1 VYPRAYDDINDE
13 RNFYLRE
20 KGVIIMSDVHLAPTP
35 WKPDPTPI
43 PQEWMDL
50 IDNLERRTIG
60 MQHEYVL
67 GVRLDARSVGELL
80 RSWGL
85 PLEVVL
91 AGFLQEYDRAFL
103 LTHSLPGMNKV
114 VDHINEA
121 NRNKNYIDDEN
132 LPPLLTPPY
141 KDLGAVLVA
150 VATYY
155 QALRTIQ
162 QQSSDKPAKPGRAMP
177 QRIERT
183 GNSLLNVVKR
193 LGMWYFKRD
202 VEDVTEQLRNPV
214 PFDEDQ
220 RDYDRILKK
229 DETVL
234 EETRRFLETT
244 CRAMTGLPVT
254 VIYEKCGVSGLKRR
268 LQDAHTTVTSLK
280 SKSILTSLDLVTFD
294 VVMPT
299 VQDCYIAFAAL
310 SQLGHI
316 QDRLTDHIANP
327 KQNGY
332 SQIALGLILDPQ
344 SPHARKNAIPV
355 EPARVCQLQIATNTM
370 QAITNYG
377 CLYPA
382 CYQRYSKEYYNH
394 FVKDD
399 VAIEGFWQSSEGN
412 VFRVIEQSVL
422 EEIPAR
428 DTKAPIV
435 VFDKKRTSVVLPV
448 NATVLDFA
456 YALDSEIGNRAVEA
470 IVNNRKAPLYRSLQT
485 GDIVEI
491 RTSRQT
497 QADYFW
503 LEEGYVRTPKAK
515 RIIKEVIS
523 RKNLERRGY
532 ELIRDKLRRY
542 HFALPLTEFDEQ
554 LRLLLKRF
562 QLGTRQEF
570 LERLE
575 KEDETEFTPD
585 WAAQEIMKQV
595 AEENT
600 RSAAQGTV
608 VWVPVIDT
616 SFMHYISGTYR
627 QRVCGLCRP
636 THPRDTTI
644 VGRLRKGGREL
655 VVHRETCSHLIDR
668 NPGQLSK
675 PIPMTWQMQSPYR
688 VAFYVKVQ
696 DREGLVLDL
705 VRQLRRHKC
714 YLRGIQAEASSP
726 RADIGF
732 IFFTIEV
739 YSDREVLDIWNAI
752 EKIENFNEVQ
762 IDRAATP
769 GSIADRLEK
778 LHEQGITRMSKTII
792 EFDWEELV
800 GMLPVRAP
808 VLMNPFNISRPAG
821 GNMFFGRSEEIK
833 IMQRE
838 LCDAREGRAL
848 VMYGP
853 RRSGKSSLCK
863 QFIERYMHAPSWGV
877 LYSLQNARKQTEAAV
892 LMQLAERVGEVFH
905 ENFQTAAPTWDDFQD
920 NDPQTRFKRFLRK
933 CIEQVPDS
941 RLILVLDEFGGVVD
955 SAERHILGYR
965 FFTFWKELLN
975 SIPQL
980 SLLFALPTS
989 SHHTLSAKSLAHT
1002 FSFAQPMAM
1011 TFLDSES
1018 ARRLLSDPL
1027 RDLHIAIHPN
1037 TMARAVM
1044 LTGGNPYYL
1053 TLIGQQLIS
1062 HLNRD
1067 VQKQVVSDND
1077 LNQVIEKIIADRT
1090 SQNFDFLKSELV
1102 YDEELLL
1109 LEKMIDL
1116 LTGSALQEVQLKKI
1130 AFRAGMAAPV
1140 ARRYLDRLCM
1150 GLILSQSGP
1159 PSNPIYSF
1167 KIELVRRWLI
1177 HNRSFFA
1184 V

>member
-1 VYPRAYDDINDE
+1 MADAQ
-13 RNFYLRE
+13 
-20 KGVIIMSDVHLAPTP
+20 LAPTP
-35 WKPDPTPI
+35 WKPDLTPI
-43 PQEWMDL
+43 PLEWMDL
-50 IDNLERRTIG
+50 IDILERRTIG

-67 GVRLDARSVGELL
+67 GVRLDARRVGELL

-85 PLEVVL
+85 PLPVVL

-103 LTHSLPGMNKV
+103 LTHPIPGMNEV

-121 NRNKNYIDDEN
+121 NRNKIYIDDEN

-141 KDLGAVLVA
+141 KDLGALLIA
-150 VATYY
+150 VATYF
-155 QALRTIQ
+155 QALETLQ
-162 QQSSDKPAKPGRAMP
+162 QHSEKLPKARATP
-177 QRIERT
+177 KQIERA
-183 GNSLLNVVKR
+183 GNSLLNIVKR
-193 LGMWYFKRD
+193 LGMWYFKRE

-214 PFDEDQ
+214 LFEKDQ
-220 RDYDRILKK
+220 RDYEGIFKQH
-229 DETVL
+229 EAVL
-234 EETRRFLETT
+234 EETRRFLETA
-244 CRAMTGLPVT
+244 CREMTGLPVT
-254 VIYEKCGVSGLKRR
+254 VIYERCGVSGLKRR
-268 LQDAHTTVTSLK
+268 LQDAHTTLTSLK
-280 SKSILTSLDLVTFD
+280 SELTGFDLATFD
-294 VVMPT
+294 VVVPK
-299 VQDCYIAFAAL
+299 VQNCYMAFAAL

-316 QDRLTDHIANP
+316 QDRVTDHIANP

-344 SPHARKNAIPV
+344 GPHAQRFVIPV
-355 EPARVCQLQIATNTM
+355 ERARVCQLQIATHTM
-370 QAITNYG
+370 HAVSNYG
-377 CLYPA
+377 CLFPE
-382 CYQRYSKEYYNH
+382 CYQRYAKEYYQLYA
-394 FVKDD
+394 K
-399 VAIEGFWQSSEGN
+399 AAATIERFWQGSEGN
-412 VFRVIEQSVL
+412 VFSVIEQSVL
-422 EEIPAR
+422 EEMPAR

-435 VFDKKRTSVVLPV
+435 VFDKNRTSVVLPV
-448 NATVLDFA
+448 NATALDFA
-456 YALDSEIGNRAVEA
+456 YALDSEMGNRAVEA
-470 IVNNRKAPLYRSLQT
+470 IVNNRKAPLYRSLQA

-491 RTSRQT
+491 RTSSQT
-497 QADYFW
+497 QADYYW
-503 LEEGYVRTPKAK
+503 LDDEYVRTPKAK
-515 RIIKEVIS
+515 RIIKEAIS

-554 LRLLLKRF
+554 LRQLMKRF
-562 QLGTRQEF
+562 QISSRQGF

-575 KEDETEFTPD
+575 KEDETEYTPD

-595 AEENT
+595 AAENPH
-600 RSAAQGTV
+600 SIVQEKV

-616 SFMHYISGTYR
+616 SLMAHIKGTYR

-636 THPRDTTI
+636 AYPGDTTI
-644 VGRLRKGGREL
+644 VGRLRRGGREL
-655 VVHRETCSHLIDR
+655 MVHRETCSHLIDR
-668 NPGQLSK
+668 NPGEHPK
-675 PIPMTWQMQSPYR
+675 PIPMTWQMQTPFR
-688 VAFYVKVQ
+688 VAFFVKVQ
-696 DREGLVLDL
+696 DRDGLVLDL
-705 VRQLRRHKC
+705 VRQLRRHNC
-714 YLRGIQAEASSP
+714 YLHSIRAEASSP

-732 IFFTIEV
+732 IFFTVEV

-752 EKIENFNEVQ
+752 EKIDNFNEVQ

-769 GSIADRLEK
+769 GPTVDRLEK
-778 LHEQGITRMSKTII
+778 LHEQGKTRLSKTII

-800 GMLPVRAP
+800 SMLPTRAP

-838 LCDAREGRAL
+838 LCDAEEGRAL
-848 VMYGP
+848 VLYGP

-863 QFIERYMHAPSWGV
+863 QLIERYMHAPSWGV
-877 LYSLQNARKQTEAAV
+877 LCSLQNARRQTDAAI
-892 LMQLAERVGEVFH
+892 LMQLAERIGEVFQ
-905 ENFQTAAPTWDDFQD
+905 ENFQRVAPSWDDFRD
-920 NDPQTRFKRFLRK
+920 SDPQIRFKRFLKR

-941 RLILVLDEFGGVVD
+941 RLILVLDEFGGAVESV
-955 SAERHILGYR
+955 EKHILGFR
-965 FFTFWKELLN
+965 FFTFWKELHI

-989 SHHTLSAKSLAHT
+989 SHHTLSAKPLAHT
-1002 FSFAQPMAM
+1002 FSFAQSMEM

-1027 RDLHIAIHPN
+1027 RDLNIAIHPN

-1053 TLIGQQLIS
+1053 TLIGQHLIS

-1067 VQKQVVSDND
+1067 LQKQVVGDND
-1077 LNQVIEKIIADRT
+1077 LNQIIEKIIADRT

-1102 YDEELLL
+1102 YHEEFLL

-1116 LTGSALQEVQLKKI
+1116 LTGSDLQEVQLKKI
-1130 AFRAGMAAPV
+1130 AFRASMPTPV

-1150 GLILSQSGP
+1150 GMILDKSGP

-1167 KIELVRRWLI
+1167 KIELVRRWLT

>member
-1 VYPRAYDDINDE
+1 MMLDAQ
-13 RNFYLRE
+13 
-20 KGVIIMSDVHLAPTP
+20 LAPIP

-43 PQEWMDL
+43 RQEWMDL
-50 IDNLERRTIG
+50 IDVLERRTIG
-60 MQHEYVL
+60 MQHEYIL
-67 GVRLDARSVGELL
+67 GARLDARGVGELL

-85 PLEVVL
+85 PQHVVL

-103 LTHSLPGMNKV
+103 LNQAMPGMNEV
-114 VDHINEA
+114 VDHINET

-141 KDLGAVLVA
+141 KDPGALLIA
-150 VATYY
+150 IATYF
-155 QALRTIQ
+155 QALRTLWQ
-162 QQSSDKPAKPGRAMP
+162 HFGKPSKAGATPK
-177 QRIERT
+177 QIERA
-183 GNSLLNVVKR
+183 GNSLLNIVKL
-193 LGMWYFKRD
+193 LGMWYFKRE
-202 VEDVTEQLRNPV
+202 VEDLTEQLRNPV
-214 PFDEDQ
+214 SFDKDQ
-220 RDYDRILKK
+220 RDYELILKQ
-229 DETVL
+229 DESVL
-234 EETRRFLETT
+234 EETRKFLETA
-244 CRAMTGLPVT
+244 CREMTRLPVT

-268 LQDAHTTVTSLK
+268 SQDAHTTLTSLK
-280 SKSILTSLDLVTFD
+280 SILTGFDLVTFD
-294 VVMPT
+294 VVVPT

-316 QDRLTDHIANP
+316 QDRVTDHIANP

-332 SQIALGLILDPQ
+332 SQIALGLVLDPQ
-344 SPHARKNAIPV
+344 NPYAHKFLTPV
-355 EPARVCQLQIATNTM
+355 EQARVCQLQIATQTM
-370 QAITNYG
+370 QAVANYG

-382 CYQRYSKEYYNH
+382 CYQRYSKDYYKDY
-394 FVKDD
+394 VKDD
-399 VAIEGFWQSSEGN
+399 VAIERFWQGNEGN
-412 VFRVIEQSVL
+412 VFAVIEQAVL
-422 EEIPAR
+422 EEMPAI
-428 DTKAPIV
+428 DTKAPII
-435 VFDKKRTSVVLPV
+435 VFDKNRTSVVLPV

-456 YALDSEIGNRAVEA
+456 YALDSEMGSRAVEA
-470 IVNNRKAPLYRSLQT
+470 IVNNRKAPLYRSLQA

-497 QADYFW
+497 QADYYW
-503 LEEGYVRTPKAK
+503 LDDGYVRTPKAK

-532 ELIRDKLRRY
+532 ELIRDKLRHY

-554 LRLLLKRF
+554 LRQLLKRF
-562 QLGTRQEF
+562 QLGSRQEF
-570 LERLE
+570 LQRLE
-575 KEDETEFTPD
+575 KEDETEYTPD
-585 WAAQEIMKQV
+585 WAAQEIMKQIG
-595 AEENT
+595 EENT

-668 NPGQLSK
+668 NPGQHSK
-675 PIPMTWQMQSPYR
+675 PIPMTWQMQSPFR
-688 VAFYVKVQ
+688 VAFFVKVQ
-696 DREGLVLDL
+696 DRDGLVLDL
-705 VRQLRRHKC
+705 ARELRRHNC

-726 RADIGF
+726 RADVGF

-739 YSDREVLDIWNAI
+739 YSDREILDIWNAI
-752 EKIENFNEVQ
+752 EKIDNVNEVQ

-769 GSIADRLEK
+769 ASIVDRLEK
-778 LHEQGITRMSKTII
+778 LHEQGITRLSKTII

-800 GMLPVRAP
+800 SMLPTRAP
-808 VLMNPFNISRPAG
+808 ILMNPFNISRPAG

-838 LCDAREGRAL
+838 LCDAEEGRAL
-848 VMYGP
+848 VLYGP

-863 QFIERYMHAPSWGV
+863 QLIERYMHAPSWGV
-877 LYSLQNARKQTEAAV
+877 LYSLQNARKQTEATI
-892 LMQLAERVGEVFH
+892 LMQLAERVGEVFQ
-905 ENFQTAAPTWDDFQD
+905 ENFQRVAPSWDDYRD
-920 NDPQTRFKRFLRK
+920 SDPQARFKRFLKR
-933 CIEQVPDS
+933 CIEQAPDS
-941 RLILVLDEFGGVVD
+941 RLILVLDEFGGAVD
-955 SAERHILGYR
+955 SVEKHILGFR
-965 FFTFWKELLN
+965 FFTFWKELHN

-989 SHHTLSAKSLAHT
+989 SHHTLSAKPLAHT
-1002 FSFAQPMAM
+1002 FSFAQPMEM

-1027 RDLHIAIHPN
+1027 RDLNVAIHPN

-1053 TLIGQQLIS
+1053 TLIGQQLIFV
-1062 HLNRD
+1062 LNRD
-1067 VQKQVVSDND
+1067 LQKQVVSDND

-1102 YDEELLL
+1102 YNEEFLL
-1109 LEKMIDL
+1109 LEKMADL
-1116 LTGSALQEVQLKKI
+1116 LTGSDLQEAQLKKI
-1130 AFRAGMAAPV
+1130 AFRAEMPASV

-1150 GLILSQSGP
+1150 GLILNQSGP

-1167 KIELVRRWLI
+1167 KIELVRRWLTY
-1177 HNRSFFA
+1177 NRSFFA

>member
-1 VYPRAYDDINDE
+1 
-13 RNFYLRE
+13 
-20 KGVIIMSDVHLAPTP
+20 MTDVQLSLAP
-35 WKPDPTPI
+35 WKPNPTPI
-43 PQEWMDL
+43 PQEWMNL
-50 IDNLERRTIG
+50 IDTLEQRTIG
-60 MQHEYVL
+60 MQHEYIL
-67 GVRLDARSVGELL
+67 GSRLDARGVGELL

-85 PLEVVL
+85 PLYAVL
-91 AGFLQEYDRAFL
+91 AGLLQEYDRAFL
-103 LTHSLPGMNKV
+103 MNHSMPGMDEV
-114 VDHINEA
+114 VEHIHEA
-121 NRNKNYIDDEN
+121 NRHKNYIEDEN

-141 KDLGAVLVA
+141 KDLGALLVA

-183 GNSLLNVVKR
+183 GNSLLNIVKR
-193 LGMWYFKRD
+193 LGMWHFKRD
-202 VEDVTEQLRNPV
+202 VEDVTEQLRDPLS
-214 PFDEDQ
+214 FGKDQ
-220 RDYDRILKK
+220 HEHDRILKQ
-229 DETVL
+229 DESML
-234 EETRRFLETT
+234 EEMLRFFEGA
-244 CRAMTGLPVT
+244 CCAMTGLPVT
-254 VIYEKCGVSGLKRR
+254 VIYEKCGVSGLNRR

-280 SKSILTSLDLVTFD
+280 SELTVLDLVTFD
-294 VVMPT
+294 VIVPK
-299 VQDCYIAFAAL
+299 VQDCYNAFAAL
-310 SQLGHI
+310 SQLGRI
-316 QDRLTDHIANP
+316 LDRVTDHIANP

-344 SPHARKNAIPV
+344 SPHAQKFVIPV
-355 EPARVCQLQIATNTM
+355 EQARVCQLQIATNTM
-370 QAITNYG
+370 QAVANYG
-377 CLYPA
+377 CLYPE
-382 CYQRYSKEYYNH
+382 CYQRYSKEYYKHYQINDAFMEH
-394 FVKDD
+394 
-399 VAIEGFWQSSEGN
+399 FWQGSEGN

-422 EEIPAR
+422 EEMPAK

-435 VFDKKRTSVVLPV
+435 VFDKNRTSVILPV

-456 YALDSEIGNRAVEA
+456 YALDTDMGNRAVEA
-470 IVNNRKAPLYRSLQT
+470 IVNNRKAPLYRSLQA

-491 RTSRQT
+491 RTSGQT
-497 QADYFW
+497 QADYYW
-503 LEEGYVRTPKAK
+503 LDDGYVRTPKAK
-515 RIIKEVIS
+515 RIIKEAIS
-523 RKNLERRGY
+523 RKDLERHGY
-532 ELIRDKLRRY
+532 ELIRDQLRRY

-554 LRLLLKRF
+554 LGRLLKRF
-562 QLGTRQEF
+562 QLGARHEF

-575 KEDETEFTPD
+575 KEDEIEYTPD

-595 AEENT
+595 TEENT
-600 RSAAQGTV
+600 RNAAQGTV

-616 SFMHYISGTYR
+616 SLIPHIKGTYR

-636 THPRDTTI
+636 AYPRDTSI

-655 VVHRETCSHLIDR
+655 IVHRETCYLIDR
-668 NPGQLSK
+668 NSGEHPK
-675 PIPMTWQMQSPYR
+675 PIPMTWQMQTPFR
-688 VAFYVKVQ
+688 VAFFVKMQ
-696 DREGLVLDL
+696 DRDGLVLDL
-705 VRQLRRHKC
+705 LRQLRRHNC

-726 RADIGF
+726 RADVGY

-739 YSDREVLDIWNAI
+739 YSDGEVLAIWNAI
-752 EKIENFNEVQ
+752 EKIDNFNEVQ

-769 GSIADRLEK
+769 GSTADRLEK
-778 LHEQGITRMSKTII
+778 LHEQGKTRISKTII

-800 GMLPVRAP
+800 SMLPTRAP

-838 LCDAREGRAL
+838 LCDAEEGRAL
-848 VMYGP
+848 VLYGP
-853 RRSGKSSLCK
+853 RRSAKSSLCK
-863 QFIERYMHAPSWGV
+863 QLIERYIHAPSWGV
-877 LYSLQNARKQTEAAV
+877 LYSLQNARIQTEAAI
-892 LMQLAERVGEVFH
+892 LMQLAERVGEVFQ
-905 ENFQTAAPTWDDFQD
+905 ENFTMAAPCWDDFQD
-920 NDPQTRFKRFLRK
+920 GDPQIRFKRFLKR
-933 CIEQVPDS
+933 CIEQIPDS
-941 RLILVLDEFGGVVD
+941 RLILVLDEFGGAVESV
-955 SAERHILGYR
+955 EKHILGFR
-965 FFTFWKELLN
+965 FFTFWKELHT

-989 SHHTLSAKSLAHT
+989 SHHTLSAKPLAHT
-1002 FSFAQPMAM
+1002 FSFAQPMEM

-1027 RDLHIAIHPN
+1027 RDLNVIIHPN

-1053 TLIGQQLIS
+1053 TLIGQQLIF

-1067 VQKQVVSDND
+1067 LQKQVIGDND

-1102 YDEELLL
+1102 YNEELLL

-1116 LTGSALQEVQLKKI
+1116 LTGSDLQEVQLRKI
-1130 AFRAGMAAPV
+1130 ASRASMLASV
-1140 ARRYLDRLCM
+1140 TRRYLDRLCM
-1150 GLILSQSGP
+1150 GMILDQSGP
-1159 PSNPIYSF
+1159 PSNPLYSF
-1167 KIELVRRWLI
+1167 KIELVRRWLS